1 MSAIK
6 ESLYQT
12 IDQLNEGELLQV
24 LEFAHK
30 INKASEMSQIKTSLA
45 NDPALKV
52 PADNSFRK
60 VKPVSGKGIS
70 ASELLLR
77 DRK

>member
-24 LEFAHK
+24 LEFVHK
-30 INKASEMSQIKTSLA
+30 INKASEISQIKTSLD
-45 NDPALKV
+45 NDLSIKV

-60 VKPVSGKGIS
+60 VKPVCGKGIS
-70 ASELLLR
+70 ASELLVR
-77 DRK
+77 DRN

>member
-30 INKASEMSQIKTSLA
+30 INKASEISQIKTSLS
-45 NDPALKV
+45 NDPAIKV
-52 PADNSFRK
+52 PADNSFKK
-60 VKPVSGKGIS
+60 VKPMCGRGIS
-70 ASELLLR
+70 ASELLVR

>member
-24 LEFAHK
+24 LEFVHK
-30 INKASEMSQIKTSLA
+30 INKASEISQIKTSLA
-45 NDPALKV
+45 NDPAIKF
-52 PADNSFRK
+52 PADNRFRK
-60 VKPVSGKGIS
+60 VKPVCGKGIS
-70 ASELLLR
+70 ASEFLLK

>member
-30 INKASEMSQIKTSLA
+30 INKASEISQIKTSLA
-45 NDPALKV
+45 NDPAITV
-52 PADNSFRK
+52 SADNSFKK
-60 VKPVSGKGIS
+60 VKPVCGKGIS
-70 ASELLLR
+70 ASELLVR

>member
-30 INKASEMSQIKTSLA
+30 INKASEISQIKTSLD
-45 NDPALKV
+45 NDRAIKV

-60 VKPVSGKGIS
+60 VKPVCGKGIS
-70 ASELLLR
+70 ASELLVR

>member
-60 VKPVSGKGIS
+60 VKPLCGKGIS

>member
-30 INKASEMSQIKTSLA
+30 INKASEISQIKTSLA
-45 NDPALKV
+45 NDPAITV
-52 PADNSFRK
+52 PADNSFKK
-60 VKPVSGKGIS
+60 VKPMCGKGIS
-70 ASELLLR
+70 ASELLVR

>member
-24 LEFAHK
+24 LEFVHK
-30 INKASEMSQIKTSLA
+30 INKASEISQIKTSLD
-45 NDPALKV
+45 NDLSIKV

-60 VKPVSGKGIS
+60 VKPVCGKGIS
-70 ASELLLR
+70 ASELLVR

>member
-24 LEFAHK
+24 LEFVHK
-30 INKASEMSQIKTSLA
+30 INKASGISQIK
-45 NDPALKV
+45 DPAIKF

-60 VKPVSGKGIS
+60 VKPVCGKGIS
-70 ASELLLR
+70 ASELLLK
-77 DRK
+77 DRE

>member
-6 ESLYQT
+6 ESLYLT
-12 IDQLNEGELLQV
+12 IDQLNEDELLQV

-30 INKASEMSQIKTSLA
+30 INKASEISQIKTSLA
-45 NDPALKV
+45 NDPAIKV

-70 ASELLLR
+70 ASEFLLR

>member
-24 LEFAHK
+24 LEFVHK
-30 INKASEMSQIKTSLA
+30 INKASGISQIKTSLA
-45 NDPALKV
+45 NDPAIKF

-60 VKPVSGKGIS
+60 VKPVCGKGIS
-70 ASELLLR
+70 ASELLLK
-77 DRK
+77 DRE

>member
-12 IDQLNEGELLQV
+12 IDQLNEGELLRV

-30 INKASEMSQIKTSLA
+30 INKASEISQIKTSLA
-45 NDPALKV
+45 NDPAIKV
-52 PADNSFRK
+52 PTDNSFRK
-60 VKPVSGKGIS
+60 VKPVCGKGIS
-70 ASELLLR
+70 ASELLLK

>member
-30 INKASEMSQIKTSLA
+30 INKASEISQIKTSLA
-45 NDPALKV
+45 NDPDIKV

-60 VKPVSGKGIS
+60 VEPVCGKGVS

>member
-24 LEFAHK
+24 LEFVHK

-45 NDPALKV
+45 NDSAIKF
-52 PADNSFRK
+52 PADNNFRK
-60 VKPVSGKGIS
+60 VKPVCGKGIS
-70 ASELLLR
+70 ASELLLK